1 MSSALGI
8 EISLTDGQIQNYQQL
23 QDEIAKTIQQKRIE
37 AVMSAQEAK
46 YQEAVNNQMQAA
58 AEASANYTAMKK
70 AESSVEE
77 ENAKLDSLIEQK
89 NQAVIDGNKALVSS
103 LDAKIQ
109 KQKEDVQN
117 AEDAYDKNKKA
128 YKESAA
134 ALEEYASDI
143 DAYTALAEAAASGN
157 ADAIEEAITRITSGI
172 KTASNATNKEL
183 QNQVVEV
190 SNMEDLIRQ
199 EVEKGTPGFTQ
210 AMLDQA
216 SQSSVAA
223 LEEFS
228 KVAPQTADELAKVP
242 PEAVAALVAGDMKGQ
257 LSSEAKGAV
266 DGMLEQFDDLDKDT
280 QEAFA
285 NAIYGALKGLD
296 GFDQLED
303 PAEEGV
309 EAFLDS
315 LKSALDEHSPS
326 KKTAATENLKWK
338 RQEATVQ
345 TRLSN
350 EDIKCLA
357 KEFAQVAA
365 DQIMDGLDGAK
376 FVVGQREFG
385 RLVREEVNGR

>member
-1 MSSALGI
+1 
-8 EISLTDGQIQNYQQL
+8 
-23 QDEIAKTIQQKRIE
+23 
-37 AVMSAQEAK
+37 MSAQEAK

-70 AESSVEE
+70 AESAVEE
-77 ENAKLDSLIEQK
+77 ENTKLDSLIEQK

-172 KTASNATNKEL
+172 MTASNATNEEL

-210 AMLDQA
+210 AMLVQGFA
-216 SQSSVAA
+216 VICSCIGRICEGS
-223 LEEFS
+223 
-228 KVAPQTADELAKVP
+228 TADC
-242 PEAVAALVAGDMKGQ
+242 
-257 LSSEAKGAV
+257 
-266 DGMLEQFDDLDKDT
+266 
-280 QEAFA
+280 
-285 NAIYGALKGLD
+285 
-296 GFDQLED
+296 
-303 PAEEGV
+303 
-309 EAFLDS
+309 
-315 LKSALDEHSPS
+315 
-326 KKTAATENLKWK
+326 
-338 RQEATVQ
+338 R
-345 TRLSN
+345 
-350 EDIKCLA
+350 
-357 KEFAQVAA
+357 
-365 DQIMDGLDGAK
+365 
-376 FVVGQREFG
+376 
-385 RLVREEVNGR
+385 